1 MIKTILTKSALAA
14 TLILLALPAVSNPTE
29 AAANGLQNA
38 EAQSGYRFRMDD
50 LPALQKA
57 IEAKE
62 RHADALMKNAGIHA
76 TGVSWREDGS
86 PVVKVF
92 ADVSASAAG
101 IPETVDGV
109 PVVVVHTGAIF
120 ALNIDCEGRGLEDCD
135 LGGASPLAGDEP
147 AGPKE
152 WHPRPVPIGVSAGHV
167 DVTAGTLGCRVSRG
181 CHNYALSN
189 AHVFA
194 DENSGLEGDNILQ
207 PGPSDG
213 GVSPD
218 DVIATLSESVPIVMS
233 TSGNTQNRVDAAI
246 AITDDSLVGTATR
259 SDGYGTPKSQTVV
272 PAMGMNVIKYG
283 RSTMQKRGFIDTIN
297 VTVHVNYNEGTAR
310 FVDQIIIKKEPTP
323 NFSRPGDS
331 GSLIL
336 ADGGVD
342 DRKPV
347 GLLFASSADNVLTIA
362 NPINEVLTALDVTID
377 GE

>member
-1 MIKTILTKSALAA
+1 MIKTILTKSLLAA
-14 TLILLALPAVSNPTE
+14 TLILLALPAVSTPTE

-62 RHADALMKNAGIHA
+62 RHADALMEYEGIHA

-92 ADVSASAAG
+92 ADISASAAG

-120 ALNIDCEGRGLEDCD
+120 ALNIDCEGRGLKDCD
-135 LGGASPLAGDEP
+135 LGAVSPLAGDEP
-147 AGPKE
+147 AGPRE

-167 DVTAGTLGCRVSRG
+167 DITAGTLGCRVSRG

-194 DENSGLEGDNILQ
+194 NENSGVEGDNILQ
-207 PGPSDG
+207 PGPFDG

-218 DVIATLSESVPIVMS
+218 DVIATLAESVPIIMS
-233 TSGNTQNRVDAAI
+233 TLPNTKNRVDAAI
-246 AITDDSLVGTATR
+246 AITDASLVGNSTR
-259 SDGYGTPKSQTVV
+259 SESYGTPKSQTVA
-272 PAMGMNVIKYG
+272 PAIGMNVIKYG
-283 RSTMQKRGFIDTIN
+283 RTTRQQTGFIDSIN
-297 VTVHVNYNEGTAR
+297 VTVDVGYNEGAAR
-310 FVDQIIIKKEPTP
+310 FVGQIIVKKETTGY
-323 NFSRPGDS
+323 FSRPGDS

-336 ADGGVD
+336 ADGGAD
-342 DRKPV
+342 NLKPV
-347 GLLFASSADNVLTIA
+347 GLLFASSADSTFTIA

-377 GE
+377 GD